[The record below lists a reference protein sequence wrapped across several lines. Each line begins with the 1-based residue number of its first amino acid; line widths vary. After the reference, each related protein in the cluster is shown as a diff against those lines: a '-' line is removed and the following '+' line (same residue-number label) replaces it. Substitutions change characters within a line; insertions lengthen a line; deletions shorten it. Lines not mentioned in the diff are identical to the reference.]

1 MRQTNCP
8 PALARRDCH
17 HLRQDAGSDD
27 PDVIQPE
34 YFGGSGL
41 SPRMPVCCSMA
52 HREPRCMSRRAR
64 SMPSSHAKLRGVS
77 PPKFRWS
84 SWVCARTPSRWTLR
98 RPHRE
103 FSHLRDPGGDQAL
116 FLTRIN
122 SINGPTQPA
131 AKGTIV
137 TIYATGEGQTNPP
150 SVTGT
155 ISGSVLKMP
164 VAGVN
169 DWRANGS
176 GSLCRI
182 GTRYGGGRVAGERTC
197 SRQRGLRFCCA
208 GGPHSRWRKQ
218 PIRCNHRGA
227 VES

>member
-1 MRQTNCP
+1 MDSVLENARVLFDGTPGTPLYVSSGQINAIVPCEVEGRFTTQVQVEFLGVRSNAITLDVAQTAP
-8 PALARRDCH
+8 GVFTL
-17 HLRQDAGSDD
+17 AGS
-27 PDVIQPE
+27 
-34 YFGGSGL
+34 GRG
-41 SPRMPVCCSMA
+41 
-52 HREPRCMSRRAR
+52 
-64 SMPSSHAKLRGVS
+64 PSAVLN
-77 PPKFRWS
+77 
-84 SWVCARTPSRWTLR
+84 A
-98 RPHRE
+98 
-103 FSHLRDPGGDQAL
+103 D
-116 FLTRIN
+116 N
-122 SINGPTQPA
+122 SINGSTQPA

-182 GTRYGGGRVAGERTC
+182 GTRYGGGRVACERTC

-208 GGPHSRWRKQ
+208 VGPHSRWRKQ